1 MATSADS
8 VAIEMQP
15 KALDDASSS
24 KDSHNNDAVSDID
37 DKTVNSSNSPL
48 QIACFDG
55 RHKDVDTILSSCPGE
70 QDKRKMLDAIDHD
83 NGYTPLHT
91 ACEKEH
97 TEVVKVLIKHGA
109 NPDICSHKDP
119 LYQRLKEG
127 SEDIEIIL
135 DDSDKSKVEYYK
147 NTKDIIESLLA
158 DEVPVYNLKCIDQSS
173 KISYNMSSQFF
184 VGSTPIHVAAKNG
197 SVKVLKVLLSNDL
210 TQSQIKCDINC
221 TDTYKRTAL
230 YIASKEGHAPVVKL
244 LLEHGADIDNFADA
258 YSRTAL
264 HIACE
269 VGHVQVVELLLEYT
283 TKINLSDDFKR
294 TALHIASDKG
304 YAREVELLLEH
315 GADIRLNDD
324 DEHTA
329 IYIACEKGHAQIV
342 ELLLQRGADIKPI
355 DVTYNKEMLYAR
367 LLHIACKNGHAKV
380 VELLLMFGADITNCD
395 ENGLNPLDTAV
406 EEGKLDVAMA
416 IVNSTKWKDALRSIV
431 MNRSRDERRNRIMK
445 LLCYN
450 KTEPEFTT
458 PMRRII
464 NKMPDVAKIIF
475 DRCCKTEASPDHP
488 DYKITFNFE
497 FLEDFDLDVNHESTK
512 WPPQFD
518 YSSQNHCLNILANS
532 RSADL
537 LKHPLARTLLNLKWN
552 KYGKIFYY
560 TNLMIYFIF
569 VILLTSFALSLRSPN
584 SSICMEAFGNDT
596 NCSEEGS
603 VDQRYL
609 SVASVLLI
617 IISVLMILREVFQVI
632 LLRLQYLM
640 GFVNFIEVPLFIF
653 TIMFASVGGNHCYC
667 THSWQWQIG
676 VIAVFLGWIAL
687 IFSIRKLP
695 KFGIY
700 VVMFIE
706 IFKNFMKV
714 VILALLLIF
723 AFAFPLYMMFHD
735 PQLDQKEVEF
745 ILPMEEFL
753 KKIVA
758 KYIVIKQE
766 QTMYPNKSGVLK
778 QLIGYIFESKTEG
791 SEPPPATIA
800 DVNTQIKPLSGEMKD
815 LRTSVSQEV
824 KKLHSSVSQ
833 EVKELRSSVDHLLA
847 IVESMRNERA
857 RELSSET
864 IGIRGSIG
872 AKDRAKIEEE
882 QGDF

>member
-1 MATSADS
+1 MAALEPPNDVSNFSAQDNNGNGINYLDS
-8 VAIEMQP
+8 Q
-15 KALDDASSS
+15 L
-24 KDSHNNDAVSDID
+24 HNDCLNGNDTVV
-37 DKTVNSSNSPL
+37 DK
-48 QIACFDG
+48 F
-55 RHKDVDTILSSCPGE
+55 LSSRSDKE
-70 QDKRKMLDAIDHD
+70 KRKLLNAINC
-83 NGYTPLHT
+83 NGYTPLHI
-91 ACEKEH
+91 ACEQEH
-97 TEVVKVLIKHGA
+97 AEVVKILMKHGA
-109 NPDICSHKDP
+109 SPVICSKSDP
-119 LYQRLKEG
+119 LYQRLTNKSG
-127 SEDIEIIL
+127 DIEL
-135 DDSDKSKVEYYK
+135 KRDDKSEERCQSMQQLL
-147 NTKDIIESLLA
+147 DSLHA
-158 DEVPVYNLKCIDQSS
+158 DEVNIHYFMKCVDRSNGRNICYRINS
-173 KISYNMSSQFF
+173 KFF
-184 VGSTPIHVAAKNG
+184 VGSTPLHVAAKIG
-197 SVKVLKVLLSNDL
+197 SLKILKILLPFLNES
-210 TQSQIKCDINC
+210 DINHI
-221 TDTYKRTAL
+221 DNYKRTAL
-230 YIASKEGHAPVVKL
+230 YIACKEGHAQAARK
-244 LLEHGADIDNFADA
+244 LLEHGADTDITESTFERTPLHFACELGHVQLVELLLRHGANFNKLTNLD
-258 YSRTAL
+258 YTAL
-264 HIACE
+264 HTASE
-269 VGHVQVVELLLEYT
+269 NGYAQVVELLL
-283 TKINLSDDFKR
+283 D
-294 TALHIASDKG
+294 
-304 YAREVELLLEH
+304 H
-315 GADIRLNDD
+315 GADIKQTDTLGRPALQL
-324 DEHTA
+324 
-329 IYIACEKGHAQIV
+329 ACEKGHAQVV
-342 ELLLQRGADIKPI
+342 ELLLKHGAYIELTHDS
-355 DVTYNKEMLYAR
+355 YNKEVMYTT
-367 LLHIACKNGHAKV
+367 LLVTACKSGHAKV
-380 VELLLMFGADITNCD
+380 VELLLEYDADITKCD
-395 ENGLNPLDTAV
+395 ENGLNPLDIAV
-406 EEGKLDVAMA
+406 EKGQTDVAMA
-416 IVNSTKWKDALRSIV
+416 IVNSIKWKKALCNTVTNRRDEKLRSRLV
-431 MNRSRDERRNRIMK
+431 RQLR
-445 LLCYN
+445 YN

-475 DRCCKTEASPDHP
+475 DRCCRTEASPDHP

-497 FLEDFDLDVNHESTK
+497 FLEDFNLDVNHESTK

-532 RSADL
+532 HSADL

-560 TNLMIYFIF
+560 TNLMIYFLF
-569 VILLTSFALSLRSPN
+569 VILLTSFALVLKSPN

-596 NCSEEGS
+596 NCS
-603 VDQRYL
+603 
-609 SVASVLLI
+609 
-617 IISVLMILREVFQVI
+617 
-632 LLRLQYLM
+632 
-640 GFVNFIEVPLFIF
+640 
-653 TIMFASVGGNHCYC
+653 GGNHCYC

-700 VVMFIE
+700 V
-706 IFKNFMKV
+706 
-714 VILALLLIF
+714 
-723 AFAFPLYMMFHD
+723 
-735 PQLDQKEVEF
+735 VEF